1 MSAKQS
7 TGVISPHEQ
16 MLIEKIR
23 ALPRER
29 VLEVEDFIDF
39 LRQSSEDRRL
49 SRAAAK
55 LSEKAFQEVWDN
67 PEDAEYDKL

>member
-1 MSAKQS
+1 MGAKQN
-7 TGVISPHEQ
+7 TGVISSYEQ
-16 MLIEKIR
+16 VLIEKIR

-39 LRQSSEDRRL
+39 LRQCSEDRFL

>member
-1 MSAKQS
+1 MSAKQN

-16 MLIEKIR
+16 TIIEKIR

-39 LRQSSEDRRL
+39 LRQCSEDRRL
-49 SRAAAK
+49 SRASAK

>member
-1 MSAKQS
+1 MSAKQN

-16 MLIEKIR
+16 TIIEK
-23 ALPRER
+23 
-29 VLEVEDFIDF
+29 IDF
-39 LRQSSEDRRL
+39 LRQCSEDRRL
-49 SRAAAK
+49 SRASAK